1 MNHGSCGGPLAYNS
15 ILNPLCTIS
24 EFCLDSINPLII
36 QFQYLEL
43 FFPFLLIV
51 QYPAGSR
58 KQTTLF
64 GALNH
69 FRNAIKLSISSII

>member
-15 ILNPLCTIS
+15 ILNSLHTVS
-24 EFCLDSINPLII
+24 EFCLDLINSLMI

-43 FFPFLLIV
+43 FSLFLLMV
-51 QYPAGSR
+51 QYPAGGR

-64 GALNH
+64 GALNC
-69 FRNAIKLSISSII
+69 FRNAIRLLISSII